1 MSLDVSPELIEQA
14 ERGEVDNEEFVR
26 TVARSLPYAWQIMSR
41 VAEQLN
47 GGQTDGRGFADDAT
61 PPSTEEERGQL
72 LRALAS
78 NAIREAVGRHFGVT
92 FAFQNCHRVAA
103 FRPTDVDGD
112 TYRDFTST
120 RSQVLNQTPA
130 LRHC

>member
-103 FRPTDVDGD
+103 FAPSAAGGEVHR
-112 TYRDFTST
+112 RFTSA
-120 RSQVLNQTPA
+120 RSQIPNQQPA
-130 LRHC
+130 FRDC